1 MIIRIGKAEDND
13 YVADDV
19 YVSRYHA
26 QLERD
31 ETGNLFIED
40 LNSTNGTF
48 VNGNRIMKK
57 KITSSDQVKL
67 GNQYILNISE
77 ALKFDNDYSDE
88 FAELKV
94 VYDEYIKEK
103 IRIQSSN
110 QFKTRLFQSLP
121 FAVMGVSGLMI
132 SFFSRG
138 NSGNK
143 GLIIIGAVLA
153 VCAPTVGIYFGARQ
167 SAKIPELLQNL
178 ANKLKIDYVCPKCGT
193 FLGEVPWE
201 SLANKKSC
209 SVGTCR
215 AKWVRKQNP

>member
-13 YVADDV
+13 YIADDV

-26 QLERD
+26 KLERD
-31 ETGNLFIED
+31 ENGNLFIED

-48 VNGNRIMKK
+48 VNGNRVMRK
-57 KITSSDQVKL
+57 KISSTDQVKL
-67 GNQYILNISE
+67 GSQYILNVTE

-88 FAELKV
+88 FADLKL
-94 VYDEYIKEK
+94 VYDDYIKEK

-121 FAVMGVSGLMI
+121 FAVIGVAGLML
-132 SFFSRG
+132 SFIGKG
-138 NSGNK
+138 NTGNK
-143 GLIIIGAVLA
+143 GIIIIGGLLA
-153 VCAPTVGIYFGARQ
+153 ICAPTVGIYFGARQ

-178 ANKLKIDYVCPKCGT
+178 ANKFKIDYVCPKCGT

-201 SLANKKSC
+201 SLVNKKQC
-209 SVGTCR
+209 PVGTCR
-215 AKWVRKQNP
+215 AKWIRK

>member
-13 YVADDV
+13 FIVDDA

-26 QLERD
+26 KLERD
-31 ETGNLFIED
+31 DMGNLIIED

-67 GNQYILNISE
+67 GNQYMLNVVD
-77 ALKFDNDYSDE
+77 AVKFDNDYSYE
-88 FAELKV
+88 FEELKE
-94 VYDEYIKEK
+94 VYDDYIKEK

-121 FAVMGVSGLMI
+121 FAVIGVSGLMI
-132 SFFSRG
+132 SFFTKG

-143 GLIIIGAVLA
+143 GLIIIGAALA
-153 VCAPTVGIYFGARQ
+153 ICAPVVGVYFGARQ

-178 ANKLKIDYVCPKCGT
+178 ANKFKIDYVCPKCGT

-201 SLANKKSC
+201 SLVNKKQC
-209 SVGTCR
+209 SVSTCR
-215 AKWVRKQNP
+215 AKWTRK